1 MMLDPDP
8 GRKDNMRSSA
18 LLLEMLVACVILLP
32 AKVVAEDPQRTE
44 KPTGTMTKWQISQ
57 SFNAKDIDLQSAE
70 YPRFYAIFYAG
81 WETIS
86 AEASGLVDIPRFR
99 KTSGQ
104 GPDCI
109 LARTI
114 CRSDRKQKIQLSLG
128 CREEAAVFLNGK
140 RVFYGASAPA
150 ASTSNQQDSSLPGV
164 VGLKDV
170 VSLDL
175 ERGLNEIFLMVKGRY
190 GSWAF
195 ICKAN
200 RELEPPLKDHRRL
213 TKVWETPQI
222 FLTPESVQYDAKR
235 DVLYVTNFD
244 SKYKGDAKE
253 EEFTGYISKVKLNG
267 EITDQRWVSGLHAPC
282 GMGIYKDRLYTLERK
297 NLTEIDIDSGKIL
310 KRYPVTG
317 STFLNDIAIYSDGS
331 IYISDTSP
339 PGVDTSRIYRFKDGK
354 IEVWIET
361 DRISRPNGLLINGD
375 NLVVGSTGDGCIKA
389 INLKNKKITTVT
401 CLGAGV
407 LDGIKIDNKGNYL
420 VSHWEG
426 QLYSIPPSGEITELM
441 DAVGQFNTADFA
453 YVKDKHLL
461 IIPTFVDNR
470 VVAYRLAE

>member
-1 MMLDPDP
+1 
-8 GRKDNMRSSA
+8 MRSRA
-18 LLLEMLVACVILLP
+18 LLVGVLLACVIVLTVE
-32 AKVVAEDPQRTE
+32 AFAEDSVRD
-44 KPTGTMTKWQISQ
+44 KVPTGTITKWQISQ
-57 SFNAKDIDLQSAE
+57 SFEAKDIDLQSAE

-81 WETIS
+81 WETIT
-86 AEASGLVDIPRFR
+86 AETSGLVDISGFR
-99 KTSGQ
+99 KSSGQ

-114 CRSDRKQKIQLSLG
+114 CRSDKKEKIQLSLG
-128 CREEAAVFLNGK
+128 YREEAVVFLNGK

-175 ERGLNEIFLMVKGRY
+175 ERGLNEILLMVTGRY

-195 ICKAN
+195 ICKAD
-200 RELEPPLKDHRRL
+200 RELEPPLKDHQRL

-244 SKYKGDAKE
+244 SRYKENAAED
-253 EEFTGYISKVKLNG
+253 EFTGCISKVKLNG
-267 EITDQRWVSGLHAPC
+267 EIADQRWVSGLHAPC
-282 GMGIYKDRLYTLERK
+282 GMGIYKDKLYTLERR
-297 NLTEIDIDSGKIL
+297 NLTEIDIHSGKIL

-317 STFLNDIAIYSDGS
+317 STFLNDIAVDSDGS

-339 PGVDTSRIYRFKDGK
+339 VGVDTSRIYRFKDGK

-361 DRISRPNGLLINGD
+361 DQISRPNGLLINGD
-375 NLVVGSTGDGCIKA
+375 KLVVGSTGDGCIKA

-407 LDGIKIDNKGNYL
+407 LDGIKIDNKGDYL

-426 QLYSIPPSGEITELM
+426 QIYSIPPSGEVTELI
-441 DAVGQFNTADFA
+441 DAIGQFNTADFA
-453 YVKDKHLL
+453 YLKDKHLL